1 MMPDTRFPVT
11 PPTNLAARQGA
22 FMWGRM
28 ASCAAIVNRR
38 ARRLA
43 GRPPGPTQLTKLP
56 HKHVFALLLQSVA
69 LLAIAMP
76 LCAADSLTEQG
87 VSAFQHGHYVE
98 ACRLLQDAVSR
109 DPNDEHARVFL
120 ALARAGAGHCADAI
134 PELTARF
141 GASADP
147 DLGRLAGLA
156 LVQCLVSRGDTDK
169 AVPVEAQ
176 LQAKYPDDADVLYQ
190 AARLHMKAFND
201 VTHRMFERTPAS
213 YRVNQLSAEIFETQ
227 NRFAEAAAEY
237 RKAIQKNPQAL
248 NLHFRLGRAIL
259 LESHDPE
266 ALAAARKEFE
276 AELAL
281 NADDAAAEFQI
292 GQILNASAKPAE
304 ALPHFQKA
312 LDLSPDFIEAALA
325 VGKMRVQAK
334 RYVEAIA
341 LLEHVVALDPRNE
354 AAHYNLMLAYRNSG
368 QMDKAKSEQQEYE
381 KLQSPPEGEFT
392 DFLKKL
398 GEKPPAK

>member
-1 MMPDTRFPVT
+1 
-11 PPTNLAARQGA
+11 
-22 FMWGRM
+22 M
-28 ASCAAIVNRR
+28 ASCAAIGNRR
-38 ARRLA
+38 ACRLPI
-43 GRPPGPTQLTKLP
+43 GTQLTKLP
-56 HKHVFALLLQSVA
+56 HKHTSAFLLFLA
-69 LLAIAMP
+69 LAIP
-76 LCAADSLTEQG
+76 LCAADSLIEKG
-87 VSAFQHGHYVE
+87 VGAFQQGHYVE

-109 DPNDEHARVFL
+109 DPKDEHARAFL

-147 DLGRLAGLA
+147 DLARLSGLA
-156 LVQCLVSRGDTDK
+156 LVQCLVARGDIDK

-176 LQAKYPDDADVLYQ
+176 LELKYPDDADVLFQ
-190 AARLHMKAFND
+190 AARLHMKAFTD

-259 LESHDPE
+259 LESHEPE
-266 ALAAARKEFE
+266 SLAAARKEFDS
-276 AELAL
+276 ELAL
-281 NADDAAAEFQI
+281 NPDDAAAEFQI
-292 GQILNASAKPAE
+292 GQILNAAAKPAE

-312 LDLSPDFIEAALA
+312 LDLSPDFVEAALA
-325 VGKMRVQAK
+325 VGRARIRDK
-334 RYVEAIA
+334 RYAEAVT

-368 QMDKAKSEQQEYE
+368 QMDKAKSEQREYE
-381 KLQSPPEGEFT
+381 KLQRPPEGEFT
-392 DFLKKL
+392 DFLKRL